1 MVTKKQ
7 ERRPTPDDIPPQQL
21 EYPASQAD
29 MTPQPD
35 SDLSN
40 YSPAGKLEGKV
51 AFITGADSGI
61 GRAVAIAYAME
72 GAEVAIFYNVND
84 GDAEKTKEMVKDI
97 GNKDCLIIKGDVRN
111 YEDCENAIKQ
121 VVDRFGKL
129 NILINNAAYQM
140 VQKKFEDLSIEQFR
154 RTMETNVFGYFYMVK
169 AALPHLEEGD
179 VIINTGSIVGKM
191 GKGMLIDYSTSKGA
205 VHTFTKSLAMNL
217 GDRGIRVN
225 SVVPGP
231 VWTPNIPATMPEKK
245 VGNYDTDGI
254 IKRAAQP
261 EELAPAYVFLGS
273 SDSSFVT
280 GALYD
285 VTGGQLAA

>member
-1 MVTKKQ
+1 MQTN
-7 ERRPTPDDIPPQQL
+7 ERRPTPDQIPEQQL
-21 EYPASQAD
+21 EYPASQRD

-40 YSPAGKLEGKV
+40 YSPANKLTGKV
-51 AFITGADSGI
+51 ALITGGDSGI

-72 GAEVAIFYNVND
+72 GAEVAIIYHANET
-84 GDAEKTKEMVKDI
+84 DAQDTKKMVKEI
-97 GNKDCLIIKGDVRN
+97 GGKDCLVIQADVRN
-111 YEDCENAIKQ
+111 YEDCEQAVGQ
-121 VVDRFGKL
+121 VVERFGKL

-140 VQKKFEDLSIEQFR
+140 VQKKFEDITLEQFR
-154 RTMETNVFGYFYMVK
+154 RTMETNVFGYFHMVK
-169 AALPHLEEGD
+169 AAISHLKEGD
-179 VIINTGSIVGKM
+179 IIINTGSVVGKM
-191 GKGMLIDYSTSKGA
+191 GKGMLVDYSASKGA
-205 VHTFTKSLAMNL
+205 VHTFTKSLALNL

-231 VWTPNIPATMPEKK
+231 VWTPNIPATMPVEK

-261 EELAPAYVFLGS
+261 EELAPAFVFLGS

-285 VTGGQLAA
+285 VTGGQLSA

>member
-1 MVTKKQ
+1 MQTN
-7 ERRPTPDDIPPQQL
+7 ERRPTPDEIPEQQL
-21 EYPASQAD
+21 EYPASQRD

-40 YSPAGKLEGKV
+40 YSPANKLTGKV
-51 AFITGADSGI
+51 ALITGGDSGI

-72 GAEVAIFYNVND
+72 GAEVAIIYHANET
-84 GDAEKTKEMVKDI
+84 DAQDTKKMVKEI
-97 GNKDCLIIKGDVRN
+97 GGKDCLVIQADVRN
-111 YEDCENAIKQ
+111 YEDCEKAVGQ
-121 VVDRFGKL
+121 VVERFGKL

-140 VQKKFEDLSIEQFR
+140 VQKKFEDITLEQFR
-154 RTMETNVFGYFYMVK
+154 RTMETNVFGYFHMVK
-169 AALPHLEEGD
+169 AAISHLKEGD
-179 VIINTGSIVGKM
+179 IIINTGSVVGKM
-191 GKGMLIDYSTSKGA
+191 GKAMLVDYSTSKGA
-205 VHTFTKSLAMNL
+205 VHTFTKSLALNL

-231 VWTPNIPATMPEKK
+231 VWTPNIPATMPVEK

-261 EELAPAYVFLGS
+261 EELAPAFVFLGS

-285 VTGGQLAA
+285 VTGGQLSA

>member
-1 MVTKKQ
+1 MATKKQ

-40 YSPAGKLEGKV
+40 YSPAGKLKGKV

-72 GAEVAIFYNVND
+72 GGEVAIFYNEND
-84 GDAEKTKEMVKDI
+84 GDAEKTKELVKNI

-111 YEDCENAIKQ
+111 YEDCESAIKQ

-140 VQKKFEDLSIEQFR
+140 VQKKFEDISIEQFR
-154 RTMETNVFGYFYMVK
+154 RTMETNIFGYFYMVK
-169 AALPHLEEGD
+169 AALPHLNEGD

-191 GKGMLIDYSTSKGA
+191 GKSFLIDYSTSKGA
-205 VHTFTKSLAMNL
+205 VHTFTKSLALNL

-231 VWTPNIPATMPEKK
+231 VWTPNIPATMTAKQ
-245 VGNYDTDGI
+245 VDNYDSDGI
-254 IKRAAQP
+254 IKRTAQP